1 MQIARYGLTY
11 ADLAAAGVFPSHHRK
26 RMTVR
31 YRSADGQAWDGAGE
45 IPDWLNRAVNAGQS
59 LEQFRVGA

>member
-1 MQIARYGLTY
+1 
-11 ADLAAAGVFPSHHRK
+11 
-26 RMTVR
+26 MTVR